1 MATRKKT
8 PQRAISTDPVGFY
21 AQEVVS
27 GKIIAGPHVRGACA
41 RHLRDLETGE
51 KRGLYFDKESAQ
63 RAIGFYRDV
72 LRLNGGEF
80 EGLPFELL
88 LWQMFIVGSL
98 FGWKSAD
105 GFRRFR
111 VAYVE
116 TGKGSGKSP
125 LAAGVGLYGLTA
137 DGEARAEVYAAA
149 PLALDT
155 PVPTVDGW
163 KTQGDLKVGDKVFAP
178 NGLPCTVTYL
188 SPVLH
193 GKECFE
199 VEFDDGTVIVSDA
212 AHRWQTEDTRGQK
225 PGLYKKAVVTT
236 AEIAKTL
243 RAPTGRLRHRIEVAE
258 SLELPDAS
266 LPIDPYTLGVWLGDG
281 KSNRGAICFH
291 RDDQEHIREIESAG
305 YVVSKMGD
313 QGDTRY
319 GTILGLR
326 THLRGLGLLDNKHV
340 PAVYL
345 RASRSQRLALLQGL
359 MDTDG
364 TCSKTGECRFTNR
377 EHRLASAVHEI
388 AIGLGLRASIH
399 SIQVTGFAHWIVS
412 FKAPQS
418 IPVFKLTRKLSR
430 QVSKVDTRAKARYVR
445 DVRPCKSVPVRCIEV
460 DSPDHLY
467 LVTRSNIATHN
478 TKKDQA
484 MVLYRDAVAMWQQS
498 PALKQRLTSSG
509 TGQNIW
515 NLAFLSTGGFFRPI
529 SADDGQSGPRPHIA
543 LIDEIHEHRNNMVVE
558 MMRAGTKSR
567 RQALIF
573 MITNS
578 GSNKTGPCW
587 QYHDYSAKV
596 CAGLLEDD
604 GFFGYVAGLDE
615 KDDPFRD
622 ETCWAKV
629 NPSLQGANLPG
640 IKYLREQVTEAR
652 GMPSKEAL
660 VRRLNFCQWTDA
672 ANPWISADVWLDA
685 QREFDWRDLRGRRAW
700 GGLDLSSTTDLTG
713 LVLLVEPETEGDP
726 WHLVPFCW
734 LPDEGLDQKE
744 KTDRVPYRAWKS
756 GGYLDTT
763 PGKAISKLAIVKKL
777 VEISRF
783 FDLQAVAF
791 DRWRIEDLKSMA
803 DDNDIDLPNMTP
815 FGQGYKDMSPAIEA
829 FETELLNGRVI
840 HPGNPVF
847 TWCAA
852 NAVTTSDDAENRK
865 LSKEKATGRIDLI
878 VAAVMAVGCHA
889 GTAKTGTSSFFESFK

>member
-8 PQRAISTDPVGFY
+8 PQKAISTDPVGYY

-41 RHLRDLETGE
+41 RHLRDLETGAE
-51 KRGLYFDKESAQ
+51 RGLWFDQEAAL

-88 LWQMFIVGSL
+88 LWQKFIVGSL
-98 FGWKSAD
+98 FGWKGAD

-137 DGEARAEVYAAA
+137 DGEARAEIYAAA
-149 PLALDT
+149 
-155 PVPTVDGW
+155 
-163 KTQGDLKVGDKVFAP
+163 
-178 NGLPCTVTYL
+178 
-188 SPVLH
+188 
-193 GKECFE
+193 
-199 VEFDDGTVIVSDA
+199 
-212 AHRWQTEDTRGQK
+212 
-225 PGLYKKAVVTT
+225 
-236 AEIAKTL
+236 
-243 RAPTGRLRHRIEVAE
+243 
-258 SLELPDAS
+258 
-266 LPIDPYTLGVWLGDG
+266 
-281 KSNRGAICFH
+281 
-291 RDDQEHIREIESAG
+291 
-305 YVVSKMGD
+305 
-313 QGDTRY
+313 
-319 GTILGLR
+319 
-326 THLRGLGLLDNKHV
+326 
-340 PAVYL
+340 
-345 RASRSQRLALLQGL
+345 
-359 MDTDG
+359 
-364 TCSKTGECRFTNR
+364 
-377 EHRLASAVHEI
+377 
-388 AIGLGLRASIH
+388 
-399 SIQVTGFAHWIVS
+399 
-412 FKAPQS
+412 
-418 IPVFKLTRKLSR
+418 
-430 QVSKVDTRAKARYVR
+430 
-445 DVRPCKSVPVRCIEV
+445 
-460 DSPDHLY
+460 
-467 LVTRSNIATHN
+467 

-515 NLAFLSTGGFFRPI
+515 NLAYLSTGGYFRPI

-587 QYHDYSAKV
+587 QYHDYANKV
-596 CAGLLEDD
+596 SAGLLQDD

-622 ETCWAKV
+622 ESCWPKV

-685 QREFDWRDLRGRRAW
+685 QKEFDWRTLRGRRAW

-713 LVLLVEPETEGDP
+713 LVLYVEPENEGDP
-726 WHLVPFCW
+726 WHLVPFGW

-744 KTDRVPYRAWKS
+744 KTDRVPYRAWKT
-756 GGYLDTT
+756 GGHLETT

-840 HPGNPVF
+840 HPGNPVL

-865 LSKEKATGRIDLI
+865 LSKEKAWGRIDLI
-878 VAAVMAVGCHA
+878 VAALMAVGCHA
-889 GTAKTGTSSFFESFK
+889 GTHKSGTSSFFESFAT